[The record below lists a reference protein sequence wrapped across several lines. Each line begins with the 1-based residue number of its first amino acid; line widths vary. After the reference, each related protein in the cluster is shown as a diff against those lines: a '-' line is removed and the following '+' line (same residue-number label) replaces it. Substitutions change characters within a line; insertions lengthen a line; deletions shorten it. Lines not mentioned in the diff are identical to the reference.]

1 MRNLSKMVLAATMLA
16 FISVNAAQAQDF
28 ADEDLKDY
36 AVILLAQKSI
46 TDKIN
51 PYINSLIE
59 RQEGF
64 DGNMYNKLNDIA
76 KGDASKLPSGT
87 EAEQFQQK
95 FYATLMKKKKDR
107 EKGAGTVVKTLA
119 KYTLGAKKYKAIKK
133 AYKSNAG
140 VKAKVDGMMASMT
153 TQP

>member
-1 MRNLSKMVLAATMLA
+1 MRNLSKAVLAAVMLA
-16 FISVNAAQAQDF
+16 FVSVNVAQAQDF
-28 ADEDLKDY
+28 TDEDLKDY

-59 RQEGF
+59 QQEGF
-64 DGNMYNKLNDIA
+64 DGNLYNELHGKA
-76 KGDASKLPSGT
+76 KGDATKLPSGT

-95 FYATLMKKKKDR
+95 FYATLMKRKKDR

-119 KYTLGAKKYKAIKK
+119 KYTPGSQKIHSDQ
-133 AYKSNAG
+133 KSL
-140 VKAKVDGMMASMT
+140 
-153 TQP
+153 QERC

>member
-1 MRNLSKMVLAATMLA
+1 MRNLSKAVLALVMLA
-16 FISVNAAQAQDF
+16 FVSVNAAQAQDF
-28 ADEDLKDY
+28 TDAELKDY
-36 AVILLAQKSI
+36 AVILMAQKSI

-59 RQEGF
+59 QQEGF
-64 DGNMYNKLNDIA
+64 DGNLYNELNKIA
-76 KGDASKLPSGT
+76 KGDATKLPSGT

-95 FYATLMKKKKDR
+95 FYAMLMKRKKDR

-119 KYTLGAKKYKAIKK
+119 KYTLGAKKYSAIKK
-133 AYKSNAG
+133 AYRSNAD
-140 VKAKVDGMMASMT
+140 VKAKVDGLVASLS